1 MLAEG
6 ETHRLAALVALA
18 STAVLAFLSID
29 IVFSQFPRGL
39 IVVAGLVLAFAAAW
53 YALTRTGGARLL
65 GSGVAILA
73 AAGIVAALIA
83 GGDHFAQA
91 LVFVVSLGL
100 MVLATRSAFRIPAVL
115 DPAPDPRRPVLFY
128 NPKSGGGKAEKFH
141 LADEAWARGIEPI
154 ELTLGTDLEQL
165 VRGAVADGADALAM
179 AGGDGS
185 QAVVAMVAAEQ
196 GLPYACIPAGT
207 RNHFALDLGVD
218 RDDVIG
224 ALDAFVGG
232 RERRVDLA
240 EVNGRVFVNNV
251 SLGLYAEAVQREGY
265 REAKLRT
272 ILDTLPEVL
281 GPEGKGLD
289 LHWTGPKGPEHSSG
303 AAILVSNNRY
313 RLGRAVGSGTRPR
326 IDDRLLGIAVAS
338 PPGAGQRMNERPWQE
353 WTAPAFEVD
362 AGGPIAAGIDG
373 EAVTL
378 DAPLRF
384 RILPAALEVRIAA
397 AHPGTS
403 PSAAM
408 PEGAWETVRAL
419 AWIAMGRTPRPQAH
433 GKGS

>member
-1 MLAEG
+1 
-6 ETHRLAALVALA
+6 
-18 STAVLAFLSID
+18 
-29 IVFSQFPRGL
+29 
-39 IVVAGLVLAFAAAW
+39 
-53 YALTRTGGARLL
+53 
-65 GSGVAILA
+65 
-73 AAGIVAALIA
+73 
-83 GGDHFAQA
+83 
-91 LVFVVSLGL
+91 
-100 MVLATRSAFRIPAVL
+100 MVIATRSAFRVHVSL
-115 DPAPDPRRPVLFY
+115 RPAPDPRRPVLFY

-141 LADEAWARGIEPI
+141 LADEARARGIEPI

-165 VRGAVADGADALAM
+165 VREAVAEGAGALAM

-218 RDDVIG
+218 RNDVVG
-224 ALDAFVGG
+224 ALGAFAGG
-232 RERRVDLA
+232 REKRVDLA

-251 SLGLYAEAVQREGY
+251 SIGLYAEAVQREGY

-289 LHWTGPKGPEHSSG
+289 LRWTGPKGVERSPG

-313 RLGRAVGSGTRPR
+313 RLGHAVGSGTRPR
-326 IDDRLLGIAVAS
+326 MDDRQLGIAVAS
-338 PPGAGQRMNERPWQE
+338 PPGAGQRMSERPWQE

-362 AGGPIAAGIDG
+362 ADGPIAAGIDG

-378 DAPLRF
+378 EAPLRF

-397 AHPGTS
+397 AHPGAS

-408 PEGAWETVRAL
+408 PEGAWETVGAL
-419 AWIAMGRTPRPQAH
+419 ARIAMGRAPRPRAQPRER
-433 GKGS
+433 